1 MYRGRKIILL
11 VLIAFLGLALVYFAF
26 RQLSGISPAS
36 TQSATNTKRIYYAA
50 QNIPKGTIITKERLG
65 TFSIPPENIVGV
77 MFEVGEEKSLIGQ
90 IARYDIDQG
99 VLITSSMV
107 ASQLQSA
114 FSEVDRQFQEFIKSN
129 IAYTVPQNMNLDASV
144 TIELLINPSLSQ
156 EELST
161 QLVEQSGLSTST
173 AEPDTLTSDQGGEFT
188 VVTGAT
194 EITDR
199 MKATITSVDPDAFII
214 QQMSDDEQ
222 VVGFTKTTKWSWSIT
237 AKKTGKKTLVLT
249 IYRLVKYDN
258 EEFWHEVE
266 SYKENID
273 VNVTLAERVKS
284 LDWKWFAGF
293 LLAFVGT
300 GLGVLNWLN
309 NRKKQT
315 SEDASVQRSTKKK
328 KK

>member
-1 MYRGRKIILL
+1 
-11 VLIAFLGLALVYFAF
+11 
-26 RQLSGISPAS
+26 
-36 TQSATNTKRIYYAA
+36 
-50 QNIPKGTIITKERLG
+50 
-65 TFSIPPENIVGV
+65 
-77 MFEVGEEKSLIGQ
+77 
-90 IARYDIDQG
+90 
-99 VLITSSMV
+99 
-107 ASQLQSA
+107 
-114 FSEVDRQFQEFIKSN
+114 
-129 IAYTVPQNMNLDASV
+129 
-144 TIELLINPSLSQ
+144 
-156 EELST
+156 
-161 QLVEQSGLSTST
+161 
-173 AEPDTLTSDQGGEFT
+173 
-188 VVTGAT
+188 
-194 EITDR
+194 